1 MKKIIEFLK
10 NKITCEIYLII
21 SLVLI
26 ILGSALPFQTAGA
39 QKEKS
44 FIFIESNYKI
54 ICICAIILI
63 MSALVLAFLGKTK
76 ILSWYIFLVSF
87 FVAVCCFFLY
97 VESLRQHYAE
107 GKTAYAIGTYLYS
120 IGTLILM
127 AFGMYSLAKGVK
139 TFRS

>member
-1 MKKIIEFLK
+1 MKKIIDFFK
-10 NKITCEIYLII
+10 HSITCEVYLIV

-26 ILGSALPFQTAGA
+26 ILGSALPFQTVGA
-39 QKEKS
+39 QKEKAY
-44 FIFIESNYKI
+44 IFVESNYKI
-54 ICICAIILI
+54 ICILAIVLI

-76 ILSWYIFLVSF
+76 VLSWYIFIVSF

-97 VESLRQHYAE
+97 VESLRHHYAE
-107 GKTAYAIGTYLYS
+107 GKTTYAIGTYLYS